1 MKKNVSQIL
10 PKEQKEIIKRALELQ
25 YKAIDG
31 NGLKGDEVEYMKHDI
46 RSLIAFLEYDVS
58 VTLSKDMMDKFAF
71 IHGVDFPE
79 YTDVEAKYPI
89 EVESEWVTVI
99 VGDFSFNDDKEH
111 QRSAYVNSIVSIQKH
126 LRSQVDDYIDDV
138 EADGYGYIVVEEYDG
153 RIEFDTEVVEVKD
166 ERLFQTVDVCG
177 SYTVTNTFDEVST
190 EGGYDD
196 HYINKIDGLGVAETL
211 EVHKEEVY
219 LIRIK

>member
-31 NGLKGDEVEYMKHDI
+31 NGLQGDEIEYMKHDI

-79 YTDVEAKYPI
+79 YTDVDAKYPI
-89 EVESEWVTVI
+89 DVESEWVTVI

-111 QRSAYVNSIVSIQKH
+111 QRSAYVNSIISIQKH

>member
-31 NGLKGDEVEYMKHDI
+31 NGLQGDEIEYMKHDI

-89 EVESEWVTVI
+89 DVESEWVTVI

-126 LRSQVDDYIDDV
+126 LRSQVDYYIDDV

>member
-31 NGLKGDEVEYMKHDI
+31 NGLQGDEVEYMKHDI

-89 EVESEWVTVI
+89 DVESEWVTVI

-111 QRSAYVNSIVSIQKH
+111 QRSAYVNSIISIQKH
-126 LRSQVDDYIDDV
+126 LRSQVGDYIDDI
-138 EADGYGYIVVEEYDG
+138 ENDGYGYIVIEDYDG
-153 RIEFDTEVVEVKD
+153 RIEFDTEVTD
-166 ERLFQTVDVCG
+166 ERVFQVVDAA
-177 SYTVTNTFDEVST
+177 SSLTYPQTFTEV
-190 EGGYDD
+190 
-196 HYINKIDGLGVAETL
+196 INECDLGTYSVGIDNLDVGETL
-211 EVHKEEVY
+211 EIHKEEVY
-219 LIRIK
+219 IIRIK